1 MSQFFESGRRLSAGQ
16 LNDLASRASEANLR
30 AASWSAYNNGDALVT
45 RSPRRDSSLASSALN
60 GGNASEWPKLAT
72 VQQVSGTTV
81 KVKLG
86 AEGANETLTV
96 YILNSTGQTRLERG
110 QTILIHALQMK
121 ALSGAVEQ
129 PAS

>member
-1 MSQFFESGRRLSAGQ
+1 MSSWFERGQRISAGQ
-16 LNDLASRASEANLR
+16 LNDLAGRASEANLR

-45 RSPRRDSSLASSALN
+45 RSPRRDSSLASSSLN
-60 GGNASEWPKLAT
+60 GGNASGWPKVAT
-72 VQQVSGTTV
+72 VQQVAGTTV
-81 KVKLG
+81 RVKIG
-86 AEGANETLTV
+86 AGGANETLTV

-121 ALSGAVEQ
+121 ALAGAVEQ

>member
-1 MSQFFESGRRLSAGQ
+1 MNNWFERGQRVTAGQ
-16 LNDLASRASEANLR
+16 LNDLAGRASEANLR

-45 RSPRRDSSLASSALN
+45 RSPRRDSSLYSSSLA

-72 VQQVSGTTV
+72 VQQVAGTTV
-81 KVKLG
+81 KVKVG
-86 AEGANETLTV
+86 AGGNETLNV

-121 ALSGAVEQ
+121 ALAGAVEQ

>member
-1 MSQFFESGRRLSAGQ
+1 MNNWFERGQRVTAGQ
-16 LNDLASRASEANLR
+16 LNDLAGRASEANLR

-45 RSPRRDSSLASSALN
+45 RSPRRDSSLSSSSLN
-60 GGNASEWPKLAT
+60 GVNASEWPKLAT
-72 VQQVSGTTV
+72 VQQVAGTTV
-81 KVKLG
+81 KVKVG
-86 AEGANETLTV
+86 AGGNETLNV

-121 ALSGAVEQ
+121 ALAGAVEQ